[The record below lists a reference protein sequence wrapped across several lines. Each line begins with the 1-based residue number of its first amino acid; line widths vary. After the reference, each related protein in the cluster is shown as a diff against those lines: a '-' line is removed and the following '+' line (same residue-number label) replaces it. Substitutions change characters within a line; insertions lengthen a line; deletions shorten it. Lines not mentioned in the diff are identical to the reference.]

1 MSAAVSVLARVPS
14 LHVVGGAW
22 VSLRVALRCE
32 CGAKHV
38 AESRQWGAAEGAPEC
53 DHERVDLAVRAAHD
67 HPVPPPAAGWGYTR
81 CGVPCA
87 PPCRRRSDCGRP
99 FNTFGPAHA

>member
-53 DHERVDLAVRAAHD
+53 DHERVDLEVRAALD
-67 HPVPPPAAGWGYTR
+67 ATVSALAAGWAYTS
-81 CGVPCA
+81 CGVLRCPA
-87 PPCRRRSDCGRP
+87 CRRAEDCGTVEVR
-99 FNTFGPAHA
+99 A